1 MNNIVSFHPKQSS
14 LKLFYEVVEE
24 DGQTRWGGASAFDA
38 ITWFKLAP
46 ANSRLLISGWE
57 SDDVDALPVGQ
68 PLDVTDLIAAIR
80 GSEL

>member
-1 MNNIVSFHPKQSS
+1 MSNIVSFHPRQSS

-38 ITWFKLAP
+38 VTWFKLAP
-46 ANSRLLISGWE
+46 AGSRMLISGWE
-57 SDDVDALPVGQ
+57 SDDVDAMPVGQ

-80 GSEL
+80 SEL